1 MDFLLY
7 SDVQHAAQFSII
19 VISCPG
25 YIIIAGISS
34 CLLDHVWNDFYLVDS
49 HDFFDCSWVHIC
61 ICSDLPRL
69 LSLLYAPSS
78 CLIKAC
84 IINPTIFESFFL
96 SLCRYDCYIKAKLFC
111 SNSHLMF
118 LS

>member
-1 MDFLLY
+1 MF
-7 SDVQHAAQFSII
+7 
-19 VISCPG
+19 VISYPG
-25 YIIIAGISS
+25 YVIISGALS
-34 CLLDHVWNDFYLVDS
+34 DHVLNDLYHSSEHLVHYD
-49 HDFFDCSWVHIC
+49 DFFDCSRVHIYSRRVSVQMC
-61 ICSDLPRL
+61 RAEIQSWRL

-96 SLCRYDCYIKAKLFC
+96 SLCRYDCYIKGKLFC